1 MGKYLI
7 FLGYGDHSGRVT
19 SDLVSISVIK
29 STYVLIGTISGK
41 LMGRLESC
49 QPLNN
54 LFLKTFL
61 SEIIFL

>member
-1 MGKYLI
+1 MGKISY
-7 FLGYGDHSGRVT
+7 FFGYGDHSGRVT

-49 QPLNN
+49 RPFN
-54 LFLKTFL
+54 
-61 SEIIFL
+61 